1 MEGTDLLNF
10 KHLLLLK
17 NKNKNIFLLDTSFL
31 VWNFELGIW
40 HVIMIMVTLLR
51 KESDQKFR

>member
-1 MEGTDLLNF
+1 M
-10 KHLLLLK
+10 LK

-40 HVIMIMVTLLR
+40 HVIIIMVTLLR
-51 KESDQKFR
+51 KESNQKFH